1 MDGVVIYTQR
11 GGLLLHGCGVARIQ
25 RRGKDTNKAE
35 PPPAPRPRRRR
46 DRDASDGTRG
56 QQSRGATRA
65 RVVAAVAAMVAL
77 GTTALRAAASASP
90 SSTARIR

>member
-35 PPPAPRPRRRR
+35 PPAAPRPRRRR
-46 DRDASDGTRG
+46 DGTRG